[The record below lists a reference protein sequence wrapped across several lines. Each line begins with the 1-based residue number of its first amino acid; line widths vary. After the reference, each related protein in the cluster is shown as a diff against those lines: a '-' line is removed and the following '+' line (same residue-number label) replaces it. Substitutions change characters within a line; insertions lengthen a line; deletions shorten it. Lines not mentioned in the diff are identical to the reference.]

1 MARKTQKGKETGTF
15 AKIIIG
21 ASWTSVLLLWTCS
34 ASVMVNPTH
43 FRLLSILGLAFPFL
57 LGGTLFMA
65 FLSLIFTPRQLWITL
80 LGLLVCI
87 VPIRTYC
94 PFNLS
99 SPAPKGSLKV
109 ISYNTAGWGGATNDT
124 INGITG
130 NRIAHYLA
138 NENPDIVC
146 VQEGFAREEHYQNY
160 IYPIFREQRYHQEDT
175 FNDSKLVLF
184 SKYPIVRSKRICQIG
199 NNGTMAYWL
208 KLSDKDT
215 LLVINN
221 HLRSMGLTQDDRD
234 EFHNSVRE
242 TGEKIHKKA
251 VRTIIS
257 KISRASI
264 GRAAM
269 VDTITAFIAQQKGQS
284 MIVCGDFNDSPI
296 SNTYY
301 RMSKGLR
308 DAYVRTGNGLGRS
321 FNRDAIIVRIDYLFC
336 SDDWRPFSAYID
348 NRVNFSD
355 HYPIIGYFKRER

>member
-1 MARKTQKGKETGTF
+1 
-15 AKIIIG
+15 
-21 ASWTSVLLLWTCS
+21 
-34 ASVMVNPTH
+34 
-43 FRLLSILGLAFPFL
+43 
-57 LGGTLFMA
+57 
-65 FLSLIFTPRQLWITL
+65 
-80 LGLLVCI
+80 
-87 VPIRTYC
+87 
-94 PFNLS
+94 
-99 SPAPKGSLKV
+99 
-109 ISYNTAGWGGATNDT
+109 
-124 INGITG
+124 
-130 NRIAHYLA
+130 
-138 NENPDIVC
+138 
-146 VQEGFAREEHYQNY
+146 
-160 IYPIFREQRYHQEDT
+160 
-175 FNDSKLVLF
+175 
-184 SKYPIVRSKRICQIG
+184 
-199 NNGTMAYWL
+199 MAYWL

-221 HLRSMGLTQDDRD
+221 HLRSMGLTQDDRN

-242 TGEKIHKKA
+242 PSENNKEKA
-251 VRTIIS
+251 ARTIIS